1 MLALKTPGLELP
13 KSVQNIT
20 LAKYKLML
28 EHTACMCIV
37 KEWAELHTSENSGQ
51 LTLRW
56 AYYNHALRQVQN
68 ITLAKYKLMLEHT
81 ACICIVKEWA
91 EQHTSENSGQLT
103 LRWVYYNHAL
113 KQVAYLFNKVIICVQ
128 THATMVVRLMLIFS
142 LINGL

>member
-13 KSVQNIT
+13 KS
-20 LAKYKLML
+20 
-28 EHTACMCIV
+28 
-37 KEWAELHTSENSGQ
+37 
-51 LTLRW
+51 
-56 AYYNHALRQVQN
+56 VQN